1 MYGLDG
7 VQGGCNWERIRGD
20 AIVIRSEPP
29 IVAGGSMNF
38 VMGSSSKTPPV
49 KLDEPHN
56 PIMTVEE
63 MAETLLFFRDHD
75 RSAQHIAQVSL
86 QLLDPPPRNSTTPPL
101 RHSNLATTSSPRRR
115 ETLSEYSTTQPTLS
129 RHICHHHPGVWG

>member
-20 AIVIRSEPP
+20 AIVVRTEPP
-29 IVAGGSMNF
+29 IVSGGFTNF
-38 VMGSSSKTPPV
+38 VTGSSSKTPPV
-49 KLDEPHN
+49 KLVESYN

-86 QLLDPPPRNSTTPPL
+86 HLSDPPPRHATTP
-101 RHSNLATTSSPRRR
+101 
-115 ETLSEYSTTQPTLS
+115 
-129 RHICHHHPGVWG
+129 